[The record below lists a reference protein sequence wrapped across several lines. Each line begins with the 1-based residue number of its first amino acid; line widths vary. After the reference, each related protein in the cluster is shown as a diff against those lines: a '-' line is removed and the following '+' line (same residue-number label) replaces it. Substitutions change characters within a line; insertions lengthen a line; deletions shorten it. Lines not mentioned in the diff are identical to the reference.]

1 MQAGNAFKDRY
12 PYLGNK
18 LIQRIL
24 KKKKRKEKKNK
35 VRNKKEIERLTRN
48 NKQLHEVFFG
58 ESNRL
63 GVLCHEDSCAH
74 FVKESRCARGNYI
87 GISFAIIQ
95 NN

>member
-48 NKQLHEVFFG
+48 NKQLHEEKFSSANQIDWVCCVMKTVA
-58 ESNRL
+58 L
-63 GVLCHEDSCAH
+63 
-74 FVKESRCARGNYI
+74 
-87 GISFAIIQ
+87 ISLKNHAVPEAIISEFLLL
-95 NN
+95 